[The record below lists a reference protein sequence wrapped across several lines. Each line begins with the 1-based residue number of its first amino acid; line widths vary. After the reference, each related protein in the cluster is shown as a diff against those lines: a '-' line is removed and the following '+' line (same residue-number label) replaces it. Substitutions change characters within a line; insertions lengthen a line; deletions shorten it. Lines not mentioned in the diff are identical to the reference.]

1 VLVPIAFSLILTF
14 ATTSF
19 LSLNLNMA
27 NILVVP
33 LIIGLG
39 VDSGIHVTHRF
50 FKGDDLKHQFA
61 TRRAVLISG
70 LTTLGTFFSLI
81 LSPHQGAASIGLLLT
96 ISIFWLLVL
105 SLFLLPNLLA
115 FFSRRGLLPP
125 RAVLSPDNQE

>member
-1 VLVPIAFSLILTF
+1 MRRGEAGRETPPRAVPGSTAVPGLPELPGVPRGSWGGLKGSLLW
-14 ATTSF
+14 A
-19 LSLNLNMA
+19 
-27 NILVVP
+27 
-33 LIIGLG
+33 LG
-39 VDSGIHVTHRF
+39 VPFPRGNSR
-50 FKGDDLKHQFA
+50 
-61 TRRAVLISG
+61 
-70 LTTLGTFFSLI
+70 TTLGTFFSLI